1 MAFSQTLRFQ
11 VKQPM
16 YLGDQF
22 DDNANRK
29 EIKVLKGQLIEGK
42 ELGNLVTRDWY
53 GRKGVSGFEYKIPT
67 LMIGKNRPASG
78 MDVFFI
84 PTENLTQIA
93 DMVYD
98 SWMNPIEIDTKAIPP
113 AQGKGKYKFN
123 NDTDVSV
130 TTEFYSSGA
139 PLKAIIYNF
148 KGGDVIDVKESLFNS
163 ATNEWIA
170 KIPNITE
177 QTQTIPFS
185 RFTKVDDK
193 TPITTTISKT
203 EKTYS
208 DNQLGTV
215 GSNTQTS
222 GSNTQTSGSNNQTIQ
237 SNSQIK
243 ESRNNKNIII
253 GIFVVS
259 AIFVFLKLK
268 EE

>member
-1 MAFSQTLRFQ
+1 MCEVGVGYTQTDLILR
-11 VKQPM
+11 VLERLNK
-16 YLGDQF
+16 
-22 DDNANRK
+22 
-29 EIKVLKGQLIEGK
+29 LKGEFGIYVTIN
-42 ELGNLVTRDWY
+42 ELNRLN
-53 GRKGVSGFEYKIPT
+53 EPT
-67 LMIGKNRPASG
+67 
-78 MDVFFI
+78 
-84 PTENLTQIA
+84 
-93 DMVYD
+93 
-98 SWMNPIEIDTKAIPP
+98 ID
-113 AQGKGKYKFN
+113 
-123 NDTDVSV
+123 D
-130 TTEFYSSGA
+130 
-139 PLKAIIYNF
+139 
-148 KGGDVIDVKESLFNS
+148 DVIDVKESIFNS
-163 ATNEWIA
+163 ATNEWVA

-177 QTQTIPFS
+177 QTQKIPFS

-222 GSNTQTSGSNNQTIQ
+222 ASNNQTIQ

>member
-11 VKQPM
+11 VKQAM

-22 DDNANRK
+22 DDNGNRK
-29 EIKVLKGQLIEGK
+29 EVKVLRGQLIEGK
-42 ELGNLVTRDWY
+42 DLGDLVTRDWY

-67 LMIGKNRPASG
+67 LMIGKNRPSNG

-98 SWMNPIEIDTKAIPP
+98 SWMNPIEVDTKAIPP
-113 AQGKGKYKFN
+113 KQGNGKYKFN

-148 KGGDVIDVKESLFNS
+148 KGGDIIDVKESLFNS
-163 ATNEWIA
+163 ATNEWVA
-170 KIPNITE
+170 KISNITE

-193 TPITTTISKT
+193 TPVTTTISKT
-203 EKTYS
+203 EKIYS
-208 DNQLGTV
+208 DNSSQTA
-215 GSNTQTS
+215 GSN
-222 GSNTQTSGSNNQTIQ
+222 NQTSGSNNQTVGLNGLITQ
-237 SNSQIK
+237 SNNKVK
-243 ESRNNKNIII
+243 ELSNNKNILI
-253 GIFVVS
+253 GVFVVS
-259 AIFVFLKLK
+259 AIYIFLKLK

>member
-22 DDNANRK
+22 DDNGNRK
-29 EIKVLKGQLIEGK
+29 EIKVLKGQLIEG
-42 ELGNLVTRDWY
+42 ESLGNLVNRDWY
-53 GRKGVSGFEYKIPT
+53 GRKGVQGFEYKIPT
-67 LMIGKNRPASG
+67 LMNGKNRPLNG
-78 MDVFFI
+78 IDVFFI
-84 PTENLTQIA
+84 PIDNLTQVS
-93 DMVYD
+93 DLLYN
-98 SWMNPIEIDTKAIPP
+98 SWRNPTAVDTKAIPP
-113 AQGKGKYKFN
+113 KQGEGKYKFN

-130 TTEFYSSGA
+130 TTEFYASGA

-208 DNQLGTV
+208 DNQLGTL
-215 GSNTQTS
+215 
-222 GSNTQTSGSNNQTIQ
+222 GSNNQTVGLNSLITQ
-237 SNSQIK
+237 SSNKVK
-243 ESRNNKNIII
+243 ELSNNKNIII
-253 GIFVVS
+253 GILVVS
-259 AIFVFLKLK
+259 AIYIFLKLK
-268 EE
+268 EK